1 MRLVIDYR
9 LTGHGWSEC
18 TVTSG
23 EASCQISASYLSD
36 ALGNLVRAA
45 VVLLSGFSALS
56 FSFEEEPG
64 EYRWVIRSPRFNEID
79 VRILGFDDLY
89 NGRPNEEGRELFS
102 VRCVPET
109 FAIAVYEAATR
120 VLREEGE
127 SGYVEKWGDHAFP
140 KQQLEELKALL
151 ETQGHVV

>member
-1 MRLVIDYR
+1 MGRED
-9 LTGHGWSEC
+9 
-18 TVTSG
+18 
-23 EASCQISASYLSD
+23 SASAGRKKPRQARLEGQGGD
-36 ALGNLVRAA
+36 PR
-45 VVLLSGFSALS
+45 
-56 FSFEEEPG
+56 
-64 EYRWVIRSPRFNEID
+64 VIRSPRFNEID

-120 VLREEGE
+120 VLRDEGE
-127 SGYVEKWGDHAFP
+127 SGYVEKWGDYAFP